1 MSSFNLNLTTSDTTA
16 FNIDFSNLHD
26 VDYVTACFDSL
37 HNSTRG
43 NPSRTSRLQTLS
55 TFDST
60 FDTTNA
66 TANNTLNHRNSYHS
80 TNTISTTT
88 ILSHSNNNLLLNP
101 NDLENLMENLVDR
114 IRDHRNAPTNVDKQI
129 YVVDHVNSSNSDRNT
144 LDAATDDK
152 LRQRQVHQRKGIQQ
166 NTSKSSTNSKDKTKD
181 TLPISVQVGIK
192 LFFRLLQIAK
202 LDQNPKTLSKV
213 VARLP
218 IVLASMP
225 PLALADSINEDITTT
240 TTAGIHRGNNSFNQ
254 SIINATPSSRHHS
267 LMPNITA
274 TADETKNNDAGETK
288 DTISNKNNTNTIH
301 SNNTDSSS
309 NGIPSAP
316 MAAAPVPP
324 PAPTARNIV
333 DALSTALENAIT
345 SSNNNG
351 GSGSTNNAIH
361 HSSLSPL
368 AASKKTMP
376 VSQTDSLAALSSLVG
391 LAVKQGSLTRILRSL
406 ILIMSSN
413 EKNEKNN
420 IVDNSLSV
428 LPYLK
433 ELSNTEPLTID
444 KPVRLRK
451 SVGILMT
458 FGKGDH
464 GKLGHGNS
472 TENKRTPTFVS
483 SLRNI
488 PLVRID
494 SLSTH
499 SVAISTDGVLY
510 TWGNGDKHR
519 LGHGTTAKEY
529 VPRPVHALRDKP
541 PVISVAC
548 GLGHTL
554 ALVSTGNVYAWGN
567 GSNGRLGVGDTQDRS
582 RACLL
587 TTLENHVIT
596 EVFSGA
602 SHSLCVDEMGVTYSW
617 G

>member
-37 HNSTRG
+37 HNST
-43 NPSRTSRLQTLS
+43 PSRTSRLQTL
-55 TFDST
+55 ST

-240 TTAGIHRGNNSFNQ
+240 TTGGMHRGNNSFNQ

-274 TADETKNNDAGETK
+274 AADETKNNDAGETK

-301 SNNTDSSS
+301 SNNTADK
-309 NGIPSAP
+309 ILVIAL
-316 MAAAPVPP
+316 
-324 PAPTARNIV
+324 I
-333 DALSTALENAIT
+333 DAVHFAN
-345 SSNNNG
+345 
-351 GSGSTNNAIH
+351 
-361 HSSLSPL
+361 
-368 AASKKTMP
+368 
-376 VSQTDSLAALSSLVG
+376 VVG
-391 LAVKQGSLTRILRSL
+391 
-406 ILIMSSN
+406 
-413 EKNEKNN
+413 
-420 IVDNSLSV
+420 
-428 LPYLK
+428 
-433 ELSNTEPLTID
+433 
-444 KPVRLRK
+444 
-451 SVGILMT
+451 
-458 FGKGDH
+458 
-464 GKLGHGNS
+464 
-472 TENKRTPTFVS
+472 NK
-483 SLRNI
+483 
-488 PLVRID
+488 
-494 SLSTH
+494 
-499 SVAISTDGVLY
+499 
-510 TWGNGDKHR
+510 
-519 LGHGTTAKEY
+519 
-529 VPRPVHALRDKP
+529 
-541 PVISVAC
+541 
-548 GLGHTL
+548 
-554 ALVSTGNVYAWGN
+554 
-567 GSNGRLGVGDTQDRS
+567 
-582 RACLL
+582 
-587 TTLENHVIT
+587 
-596 EVFSGA
+596 
-602 SHSLCVDEMGVTYSW
+602 M
-617 G
+617 